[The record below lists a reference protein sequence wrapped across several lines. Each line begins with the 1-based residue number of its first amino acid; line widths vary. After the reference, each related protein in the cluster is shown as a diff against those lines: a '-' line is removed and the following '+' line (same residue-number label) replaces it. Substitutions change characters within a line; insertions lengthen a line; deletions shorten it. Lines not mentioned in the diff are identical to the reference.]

1 MAFVPPLGYSPEQV
15 KELLA
20 PLRTDV
26 SIAPHRA
33 GNAFAVGACIRVAHS
48 FLVREVL
55 LVGDAPYYA
64 KASMGMERYET
75 IVELAD
81 DDALVRHVGAR
92 PMWAVEKDVPS
103 DRAVVGL
110 YDLDAFPK
118 DVVLVFGSERSGI
131 SRAILDRAE
140 RVVAIPMYG
149 VNHSFPL
156 TVSVGMVLSEHARRR
171 HVARSRT

>member
-1 MAFVPPLGYSPEQV
+1 MAFVPPLGYPPERV

-20 PLRTDV
+20 PLRSGV
-26 SIAPHRA
+26 SIALHRA

-75 IVELAD
+75 IVELQD
-81 DDALVRHVGAR
+81 DDALLAHVAGR
-92 PMWAVEKDVPS
+92 PMWAIEKDVPS

-110 YDLDAFPK
+110 YDLDTFPT

-131 SRAILDRAE
+131 SQAILDRVQ

-156 TVSVGMVLSEHARRR
+156 TVTVGMVLGEWARRKYFVR
-171 HVARSRT
+171 